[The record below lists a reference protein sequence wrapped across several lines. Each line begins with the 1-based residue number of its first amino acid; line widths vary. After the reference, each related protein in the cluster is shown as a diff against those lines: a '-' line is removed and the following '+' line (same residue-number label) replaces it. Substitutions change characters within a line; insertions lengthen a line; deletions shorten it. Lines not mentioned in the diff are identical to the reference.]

1 MTSVRTPPSCADHF
15 RLSLSPIYDL
25 SRAELYRLPVIT
37 AHTFFASH
45 GSFQPT
51 EPLLILSP
59 ANYLRQIHVICMSN
73 HAACTYPGAASRAGF
88 PLDPMGHLCGP
99 PCLSPR
105 LPHRVIR
112 ISPSKGSQ
120 SQSSEC
126 SPDTNNNQSTND
138 TCRLV
143 KVCIRCPTQRAFT
156 LHLPVSALSENDEA
170 RLFVLANVAG
180 PALQLQDYE

>member
-1 MTSVRTPPSCADHF
+1 
-15 RLSLSPIYDL
+15 
-25 SRAELYRLPVIT
+25 
-37 AHTFFASH
+37 
-45 GSFQPT
+45 
-51 EPLLILSP
+51 
-59 ANYLRQIHVICMSN
+59 MSN

-138 TCRLV
+138 TCRLGMHTNLLPNC
-143 KVCIRCPTQRAFT
+143 VCPFWRFQETSSAFACLATPQGLLYASSKLRVIFEFLT
-156 LHLPVSALSENDEA
+156 LSFLHQPRRQDGASASLKSG
-170 RLFVLANVAG
+170 L
-180 PALQLQDYE
+180 